1 MQHSLFAFSL
11 DEPQPLRAS
20 TKSFAVV
27 DAAKELV
34 LGVQALFYDLGYC
47 SIAEMHVSSGRRV
60 DVIGLDRRGRFAV
73 AEIKTNPADLRSDQ
87 KWPEYLAFCDVFY
100 FAIPVNFPIEIVP
113 NETGLIIADQF
124 GGEILRPS
132 PHHIMT
138 MGRRN
143 RQIMQFARTAGT
155 RLRQYDR
162 QSGVLGRQMNTK
174 GSSGH

>member
-47 SIAEMHVSSGRRV
+47 SIEEMRLSSGRRV

-87 KWPEYLAFCDVFY
+87 KWPEYLAFCDLFY
-100 FAIPVNFPIEIVP
+100 FAVPVNFPIEIVP
-113 NETGLIIADQF
+113 AETGLIVADQF

-132 PHHIMT
+132 QHHIMT

-143 RQIMQFARTAGT
+143 RQIMQFARTAGM
-155 RLRQYDR
+155 RLRKYDR
-162 QSGVLGRQMNTK
+162 RSGVLGRQLNTK
-174 GSSGH
+174 GSSEH

>member
-1 MQHSLFAFSL
+1 MQHSLFALSL
-11 DEPQPLRAS
+11 DEPQHLRAS
-20 TKSFAVV
+20 TKSFDVV
-27 DAAKELV
+27 DDAKGLV

-47 SIAEMHVSSGRRV
+47 SITEMRLSSGRRV

-73 AEIKTNPADLRSDQ
+73 AEIKTNLADLRSDQ

-100 FAIPVNFPIEIVP
+100 FAVPVNFPIEIVP
-113 NETGLIIADQF
+113 TETGLIVADQF

-132 PHHIMT
+132 QHHIMT

-143 RQIMQFARTAGT
+143 RQIMQFARTAGM
-155 RLRQYDR
+155 RLRKYDR
-162 QSGVLGRQMNTK
+162 QSGVLGRQMNAE

>member
-1 MQHSLFAFSL
+1 MQHSLFALSL
-11 DEPQPLRAS
+11 VEPQHLRAS
-20 TKSFAVV
+20 TKSFDVV
-27 DAAKELV
+27 DDAKGLV

-47 SIAEMHVSSGRRV
+47 SITEMPLSSGRRV

-73 AEIKTNPADLRSDQ
+73 AEIKTNLADLRSDQ

-100 FAIPVNFPIEIVP
+100 FAVPVNFPIEIVP
-113 NETGLIIADQF
+113 TETGLIVADQF

-132 PHHIMT
+132 QHHIMT

-143 RQIMQFARTAGT
+143 RQIMQFARTAGM
-155 RLRQYDR
+155 RLRKYDR
-162 QSGVLGRQMNTK
+162 QSGVLGRQMNAE

>member
-1 MQHSLFAFSL
+1 MQHSLFALSL
-11 DEPQPLRAS
+11 DEPQHLRAS
-20 TKSFAVV
+20 TKSFDVV
-27 DAAKELV
+27 DDAKGLV

-47 SIAEMHVSSGRRV
+47 SITEMRLSSGRRV

-87 KWPEYLAFCDVFY
+87 KWPEYLAFCDLFY
-100 FAIPVNFPIEIVP
+100 FAVPVNFPIEIVP
-113 NETGLIIADQF
+113 TETGLIVADQF

-132 PHHIMT
+132 QHHIMT

-143 RQIMQFARTAGT
+143 RQIMQFARTAGM
-155 RLRQYDR
+155 RLRKYDR
-162 QSGVLGRQMNTK
+162 QSGVLGRQMNAE